1 MNPTHRCIDPA
12 ELDRKERYLLMVA
25 CVVPRP
31 VAWTS
36 TISPAGITNLAPFSF
51 FGGIS
56 SDPPTVM
63 LSVGRRSDG
72 SHKDTSRN
80 LLETSEAVIHIC
92 PRQDGPVM
100 VASSEGLPP
109 ETSEIDHL
117 GLSTTSSDL
126 VTPPRLTDAA
136 IAMEARH
143 IQHQE
148 VGNGPIDLFLLE
160 IVRFHLRE
168 DVLRDELPDP
178 ALLQAVGRMGGA
190 YYCDTGTPYTID
202 RPTS

>member
-1 MNPTHRCIDPA
+1 MNSSHRCIDPA
-12 ELDRKERYLLMVA
+12 QLDRKARYHLMVA

-72 SHKDTSRN
+72 SHKDTGRN

-92 PRQDGPVM
+92 PRSDGEAM

-117 GLSTTSSDL
+117 GLPTTASDL
-126 VTPPRLTDAA
+126 VAPPRLAAAA
-136 IAMEARH
+136 IAMESRRIH
-143 IQHQE
+143 HQE

-160 IVRFHLRE
+160 VVRFHLRE
-168 DVLRDELPDP
+168 DLLQDGLPD
-178 ALLQAVGRMGGA
+178 AARLQAVGRMGGSE
-190 YYCDTGTPYTID
+190 YCDTGAPFTID
-202 RPTS
+202 RPRS